1 MWEPR
6 HLTTLWASTACYRN
20 SFLLC
25 NLTVG
30 ELITV
35 WVNDVMVRPLS
46 CIGRWLKMMMKQVI
60 AVVDK
65 RIELDEKRSHQ

>member
-1 MWEPR
+1 M
-6 HLTTLWASTACYRN
+6 N

-30 ELITV
+30 ELITG
-35 WVNDVMVRPLS
+35 WVNFLMVRPLS
-46 CIGRWLKMMMKQVI
+46 CAGRWLKVMTKHVI

-65 RIELDEKRSHQ
+65 RIELDKKRSHQ